1 MGTWTIKFADRTDGV
16 IMLGDISVPNMKPV
30 TEVGININTVF
41 TTTYCCYTSD
51 AKFTVNDNTFTV
63 QNDDGSSIT
72 VGGAVVTITPWTPNN
87 AQLRDINKTPGI
99 KKYRYFFNVKISNIA
114 ADRVIVTLNPDIT
127 VTGTPVEKKYNLLD
141 SVPAGYDVKG
151 WYRYDGNNNLV
162 FDDID
167 VSRLKYGQGDTLP
180 DFCLTI
186 KDGYEYDKDFWSE
199 HWDTA
204 ENPYIASSDK
214 TSYYN
219 VGVPHQERVNKPA
232 LWISFRGGDRG
243 LPDELVTF
251 GSTPHPTVPA
261 PHYTVQLDLL
271 NCTADKPISS
281 RVNEGDS
288 YTVNFTSD
296 SGYQF
301 TDPPYVVIGSETIHA
316 NIINSTHA
324 SLTLSSVNKDL
335 TIIAH
340 ATKSETPVDP
350 PDPVDPPKP
359 PDPVDPPNPPDPV
372 EPTNEL
378 AFVNVYNPTQKQ
390 LIDAA
395 NALFMNLSTG
405 QVVDTSKYI
414 VAVHKVFVPV
424 STDAHSQPI
433 KFGYYDSQVNSKVVN
448 HRVAKVSCGKVT
460 VPELHHNALDYSPYT
475 TVRIW
480 LPFLGFFD
488 LSIDELSNKEVELT
502 YSIDLVNGKALA
514 EISND
519 DGVIYRFVGTA
530 YEREPYHTE
539 SLNNVSTVY
548 INGAY
553 NMADYTPYLLIE
565 RPINLTP
572 SNNDL
577 EGLPTYKEVT
587 IGDMTG
593 YVKCRK
599 VFAKDMIAT
608 EAEKNEI
615 EALLCGGVL
624 VD

>member
-1 MGTWTIKFADRTDGV
+1 MANWTMAFTDRTDGV
-16 IMLGDISVPNMKPV
+16 TMLGDISAPNMKPV
-30 TEVGININTVF
+30 TEAGININTAF

-51 AKFTVNDNTFTV
+51 TKFTVNDNAFTV
-63 QNDDGSSIT
+63 QNDDNGFEED
-72 VGGAVVTITPWTPNN
+72 GGATITLSPWTPNN
-87 AQLRDINKTPGI
+87 AQMKDINKTPGI
-99 KKYRYFFNVKISNIA
+99 KKYRHFFNVKISNRTA
-114 ADRVIVTLNPDIT
+114 NHVIVTFNPDIT
-127 VTGTPVEKKYNLLD
+127 VDQPTPPTPPQPVEKKYNLLD

-151 WYRYDGNNNLV
+151 WYHYDGNNNLV

-167 VSRLKYGQGDTLP
+167 VSRLKYNKGDTLP

-186 KDGYEYDKDFWSE
+186 KDGYEYDKDLWTDK
-199 HWDTA
+199 W
-204 ENPYIASSDK
+204 ENGPYPVLVSADNSS
-214 TSYYN
+214 YRN
-219 VGVPHQERVNKPA
+219 VGMPHQESVNTPA
-232 LWISFRGGDRG
+232 LWISFRGGTAQ

-251 GSTPHPTVPA
+251 GNIPNPTVA
-261 PHYTVQLDLL
+261 VPHYTVQLDLL
-271 NCTADKPISS
+271 NCTADKPTVS

-296 SGYQF
+296 VGYLF
-301 TDPPYVVIGSETIHA
+301 TEPPYVEIDLEVIQADIIDSSHA
-316 NIINSTHA
+316 R
-324 SLTLSSVNKDL
+324 LTLSSVNENL
-335 TIIAH
+335 TITAH
-340 ATKSETPVDP
+340 ATAQEEPVDP
-350 PDPVDPPKP
+350 
-359 PDPVDPPNPPDPV
+359 
-372 EPTNEL
+372 TSEL

-390 LIDAA
+390 LVDAA
-395 NALFMNLSTG
+395 NALFMNFSTG
-405 QVVDTSKYI
+405 QIVDTSKYI
-414 VAVHKVFVPV
+414 VAIHKVFVPV
-424 STDAHSQPI
+424 STDEALQPI
-433 KFGYYDSQVNSKVVN
+433 KFGSYNTQVNSKVVN
-448 HRVAKVSCGKVT
+448 LRTAHVSCGKVT

-502 YSIDLVNGKALA
+502 YTIDLVNGKALA

-593 YVKCRK
+593 YVRCRK

>member
-1 MGTWTIKFADRTDGV
+1 MADWTMVFQNRTDGV
-16 IMLGDISVPNMKPV
+16 TMLG
-30 TEVGININTVF
+30 NTTIYMSQLDETGATF
-41 TTTYCCYTSD
+41 STAYTTGYCCYTSNNP
-51 AKFTVNDNTFTV
+51 FTVNDNVFTV
-63 QNDDGSSIT
+63 KNNGNGSEAD
-72 VGGAVVTITPWTPNN
+72 GGATVTLSPWEPDSS
-87 AQLRDINKTPGI
+87 QLKTINRLPGI
-99 KKYRYFFNVKISNIA
+99 KKYRYYFNVKMSNFTA
-114 ADRVIVTLNPDIT
+114 KHVIVTFNPDIT
-127 VTGTPVEKKYNLLD
+127 VEQPTPPTPPQPVEKKYNLLD

-151 WYRYDGNNNLV
+151 GYHYDENNNVV
-162 FDDID
+162 FDNID
-167 VSRLKYGQGDTLP
+167 VSQLKYNKGDRLP
-180 DFCLTI
+180 KFILVL
-186 KDGYEYDKDFWSE
+186 KDGYEYNVEEWTAK
-199 HWDTA
+199 WDSGFKPT
-204 ENPYIASSDK
+204 IASSDNSSYLNFGDYIQQE
-214 TSYYN
+214 TSPY
-219 VGVPHQERVNKPA
+219 
-232 LWISFRGGDRG
+232 LWITFDERNIG

-251 GSTPHPTVPA
+251 KYIPEPTVA
-261 PHYTVQLDLL
+261 VMHYTVQLDLL
-271 NCTADKPISS
+271 HCTADKPTVSM
-281 RVNEGDS
+281 VNEGDS

-296 SGYQF
+296 EGYLF
-301 TDPPYVVIGSETIHA
+301 TDAPYVVIGSETVYA
-316 NIINSTHA
+316 NITDSSHA
-324 SLTLSSVNKDL
+324 SLTISSINENL

-340 ATKSETPVDP
+340 ATAQEKPVDP
-350 PDPVDPPKP
+350 
-359 PDPVDPPNPPDPV
+359 
-372 EPTNEL
+372 TSEL
-378 AFVNVYNPTQKQ
+378 AFINVYNPTQAQ

-395 NALFMNLSTG
+395 NALFMNFSTG
-405 QVVDTSKYI
+405 EVVDISKYI
-414 VAVHKVFVPV
+414 VAIHKVFVPV
-424 STDAHSQPI
+424 STDEAFQRI
-433 KFGYYDSQVNSKVVN
+433 MFGNYKTQVNSKVVN
-448 HRVAKVSCGKVT
+448 QRVARVSCGKVT
-460 VPELHHNALDYSPYT
+460 VPELYHNALDYSPYT

-488 LSIDELSNKEVELT
+488 LSIDELSNKEVELNYT
-502 YSIDLVNGKALA
+502 IDLINGKALA

-572 SNNDL
+572 ANNNL

-593 YVKCRK
+593 YVRCRK

>member
-1 MGTWTIKFADRTDGV
+1 MANWTVAFTDRTDGV
-16 IMLGDISVPNMKPV
+16 IMLSDINLAMKP
-30 TEVGININTVF
+30 TTSTGNTYSTAF
-41 TTTYCCYTSD
+41 TQLFACYTSD
-51 AKFTVNDNTFTV
+51 NEFTVDNNAFTV
-63 QNDDGSSIT
+63 QNDDNGLKD
-72 VGGAVVTITPWTPNN
+72 GGATITLSKWTPNRY
-87 AQLRDINKTPGI
+87 QMEDIKKIPEL
-99 KKYRYFFNVKISNIA
+99 KKYRYFFYIGISNRTA
-114 ADRVIVTLNPDIT
+114 NHVIVTFNPDIT
-127 VTGTPVEKKYNLLD
+127 VTQPTPPTPPQPVEKKYNLLD

-151 WYRYDGNNNLV
+151 WYHYDGNNNLV
-162 FDDID
+162 FDNID
-167 VSRLKYGQGDTLP
+167 VSQLKYNKGDTLP

-186 KDGYEYDKDFWSE
+186 KDGYEYDKDYWSE
-199 HWDTA
+199 YW
-204 ENPYIASSDK
+204 ENEASPLLASVY
-214 TSYYN
+214 SSLYRN
-219 VGVPHQERVNKPA
+219 IGVPHQESVNKPA
-232 LWISFRGGDRG
+232 LWISFRGGDKQ
-243 LPDELVTF
+243 LPDELVKF
-251 GSTPHPTVPA
+251 SNMPEPTVA
-261 PHYTVQLDLL
+261 VPHYTVQLDLL
-271 NCTADKPISS
+271 HCNADKPTVSK
-281 RVNEGDS
+281 VNEGDS
-288 YTVNFTSD
+288 YTVNFTAD
-296 SGYQF
+296 NGYVFNEQ
-301 TDPPYVVIGSETIHA
+301 PYVQVGSETIYA
-316 NIINSTHA
+316 DSIDSTHA
-324 SLTLSSVNKDL
+324 RLTLSSVNEDL
-335 TIIAH
+335 TITAH
-340 ATKSETPVDP
+340 ATESVE
-350 PDPVDPPKP
+350 
-359 PDPVDPPNPPDPV
+359 PV
-372 EPTNEL
+372 EPTDPTSEL

-390 LIDAA
+390 LVDAA
-395 NALFMNLSTG
+395 NALFMNFSTG
-405 QVVDTSKYI
+405 QVIDTSKYI
-414 VAVHKVFVPV
+414 IAVHKVFIPI
-424 STDAHSQPI
+424 STDTALQPI
-433 KFGYYDSQVNSKVVN
+433 KFGYYDSQVNSKVVSQ
-448 HRVAKVSCGKVT
+448 RVAKVSCGKVT
-460 VPELHHNALDYSPYT
+460 VPELYHNALDYSPYT

-530 YEREPYHTE
+530 YQREPYHTE

>member
-1 MGTWTIKFADRTDGV
+1 MANWTIKFADRTDGV
-16 IMLGDISVPNMKPV
+16 IMFADMSVPNMKPLP
-30 TEVGININTVF
+30 EAGLNINTAF
-41 TTTYCCYTSD
+41 TTAYCFYTSD
-51 AKFTVNDNTFTV
+51 NEFTVNDNTFTV
-63 QNDDGSSIT
+63 QNDDNGFEED
-72 VGGAVVTITPWTPNN
+72 GGATITAPKWTPNSK
-87 AQLRDINKTPGI
+87 QMDIIRNIPGI
-99 KKYRYFFNVKISNIA
+99 KKYRYFFNINISNRTA
-114 ADRVIVTLNPDIT
+114 NHVIVTFNPDIT
-127 VTGTPVEKKYNLLD
+127 VNQPTPPTPPQPVEKKYNLLD

-151 WYRYDGNNNLV
+151 WYHYDGNNNLV
-162 FDDID
+162 FDNID
-167 VSRLKYGQGDTLP
+167 VSQLKYNQGDTLP

-186 KDGYEYDKDFWSE
+186 KDGYEYDKDYWSQYWE
-199 HWDTA
+199 T
-204 ENPYIASSDK
+204 EASPLLASVY
-214 TSYYN
+214 SSLYRN
-219 VGVPHQERVNKPA
+219 IGVPHQESVNKPA
-232 LWISFRGGDRG
+232 LWISFRGGDKQ
-243 LPDELVTF
+243 LPDELVKF
-251 GSTPHPTVPA
+251 SNMPEPTVA
-261 PHYTVQLDLL
+261 VPHYTVQLDLL
-271 NCTADKPISS
+271 NCTADKPTSS

-301 TDPPYVVIGSETIHA
+301 TDPPYVEIALEMVYA
-316 NIINSTHA
+316 DIIDSTHA
-324 SLTLSSVNKDL
+324 RLTLSNINEDL
-335 TIIAH
+335 TITAH
-340 ATKSETPVDP
+340 ATESVE
-350 PDPVDPPKP
+350 
-359 PDPVDPPNPPDPV
+359 PV
-372 EPTNEL
+372 EPTDPTSDL

-390 LIDAA
+390 LVDAA
-395 NALFMNLSTG
+395 NALFMNFSTG
-405 QVVDTSKYI
+405 QVIDTSKYI
-414 VAVHKVFVPV
+414 IAVHKVFVPV
-424 STDAHSQPI
+424 STDANTQPI
-433 KFGYYDSQVNSKVVN
+433 KFGYYDSQVASKVVSQ
-448 HRVAKVSCGKVT
+448 RVAKVSCGKVT

-553 NMADYTPYLLIE
+553 NMADYTPYLLVE

-593 YVKCRK
+593 YVRCKK
-599 VFAKDMIAT
+599 VFANDMIAT

-615 EALLCGGVL
+615 EALLRGGVL

>member
-1 MGTWTIKFADRTDGV
+1 MANWTMVFQNRTDGV
-16 IMLGDISVPNMKPV
+16 TMLGDISVPNMKPV
-30 TEVGININTVF
+30 TEAGININTAF

-51 AKFTVNDNTFTV
+51 NKFTVNDNAFTV
-63 QNDDGSSIT
+63 QNDDNGFEEDGGATIT
-72 VGGAVVTITPWTPNN
+72 VSPWTPNN
-87 AQLRDINKTPGI
+87 AQMNDINKTPGI
-99 KKYRYFFNVKISNIA
+99 KKYRHFFNVKISNRTA
-114 ADRVIVTLNPDIT
+114 NHVIVTFNPDIT
-127 VTGTPVEKKYNLLD
+127 VDQPTPPPDPEKTYNLLD

-151 WYRYDGNNNLV
+151 GYHYEGNNVV
-162 FDDID
+162 FDNID
-167 VSRLKYGQGDTLP
+167 VSRLTYKKGDTLP
-180 DFCLTI
+180 DLCLTI
-186 KDGYEYDKDFWSE
+186 KDGYEYDSDLWYDKW
-199 HWDTA
+199 
-204 ENPYIASSDK
+204 ENGPYPVIASADN

-219 VGVPHQERVNKPA
+219 SGIPHQESESTPA
-232 LWISFRGGDRG
+232 LWISFRGRTDP

-251 GSTPHPTVPA
+251 RNIPEPTVA
-261 PHYTVQLDLL
+261 VPHYTVHLDLL
-271 NCTADKPISS
+271 NCTADKPTDS

-288 YTVNFTSD
+288 YTVNFTSNV
-296 SGYQF
+296 GYLF
-301 TDPPYVVIGSETIHA
+301 TEPPYVEIDLEVIQADIIDSSHA
-316 NIINSTHA
+316 R
-324 SLTLSSVNKDL
+324 LTLSSVNENL
-335 TIIAH
+335 TITAH
-340 ATKSETPVDP
+340 ATAQEEPVDP
-350 PDPVDPPKP
+350 
-359 PDPVDPPNPPDPV
+359 
-372 EPTNEL
+372 TSEL

-390 LIDAA
+390 LVDAA
-395 NALFMNLSTG
+395 NALFMNFSTG
-405 QVVDTSKYI
+405 QIVDTSKYI
-414 VAVHKVFVPV
+414 VAIHKVFVPV
-424 STDAHSQPI
+424 STDEALQPI
-433 KFGYYDSQVNSKVVN
+433 KFGSYDTQVNSKVVN
-448 HRVAKVSCGKVT
+448 LRTAHVSCGKVT

-502 YSIDLVNGKALA
+502 YTIDLVNGKALA

-593 YVKCRK
+593 YVRCRK
-599 VFAKDMIAT
+599 VFANNMIAT

>member
-1 MGTWTIKFADRTDGV
+1 MANWTIKFADRTDGV
-16 IMLGDISVPNMKPV
+16 AMLCNISYLMNPV
-30 TEVGININTVF
+30 ISTGATYSTTF
-41 TTTYCCYTSD
+41 TSLFACYTSD
-51 AKFTVNDNTFTV
+51 NKFTVNNNAFTV
-63 QNDDGSSIT
+63 QNDDGGSE
-72 VGGAVVTITPWTPNN
+72 VEGGATITLHNWKPNSK
-87 AQLRDINKTPGI
+87 QMSEINKLEGM
-99 KKYRYFFNVKISNIA
+99 KKYKYFFNIQMSNNTA
-114 ADRVIVTLNPDIT
+114 NHVIVTFNPDIT
-127 VTGTPVEKKYNLLD
+127 VEQPTPPTPPQPVEKKYNLLD
-141 SVPAGYDVKG
+141 SVPAGYNVKG
-151 WYRYDGNNNLV
+151 WYHYDGNNNLV

-167 VSRLKYGQGDTLP
+167 VSRLKYNKGDTLP

-186 KDGYEYDKDFWSE
+186 KDEYEYDKDYWSE
-199 HWDTA
+199 KWDTGPSPVIVSA
-204 ENPYIASSDK
+204 DVN
-214 TSYYN
+214 SYFN
-219 VGVPHQERVNKPA
+219 VGVPHQESVNTPA
-232 LWISFRGGDRG
+232 LWISFRGGDEQ

-251 GSTPHPTVPA
+251 RNIPEPTVA
-261 PHYTVQLDLL
+261 VPHYTVQLDLL
-271 NCTADKPISS
+271 NCTADKPTVS

-296 SGYQF
+296 IGYLF
-301 TDPPYVVIGSETIHA
+301 AEPPYVEIDLEVIYA
-316 NIINSTHA
+316 DIIDSTHA
-324 SLTLSSVNKDL
+324 RLTLSSVKQDL
-335 TIIAH
+335 TITAH
-340 ATKSETPVDP
+340 ATAQEEPVDP
-350 PDPVDPPKP
+350 
-359 PDPVDPPNPPDPV
+359 
-372 EPTNEL
+372 TSEL

-390 LIDAA
+390 LVDAA
-395 NALFMNLSTG
+395 NALFMSFSTG
-405 QVVDTSKYI
+405 QIVDTSKYI
-414 VAVHKVFVPV
+414 VAIHKVFVPV
-424 STDAHSQPI
+424 STDEAFQPI
-433 KFGYYDSQVNSKVVN
+433 KFGSYNTQVNSKVVN
-448 HRVAKVSCGKVT
+448 QRLTHVSCGKVT

-502 YSIDLVNGKALA
+502 YTIDLVNGKALA

-530 YEREPYHTE
+530 YQREPYHTE

-572 SNNDL
+572 ANNNL

-593 YVKCRK
+593 YVRCRK

-608 EAEKNEI
+608 EVEKNEI

>member
-1 MGTWTIKFADRTDGV
+1 MANWTIKFADRTDGV
-16 IMLGDISVPNMKPV
+16 IMFADMSVPNMAPV
-30 TEVGININTVF
+30 PEAGLNINTAF
-41 TTTYCCYTSD
+41 TTAYCFYTSD
-51 AKFTVNDNTFTV
+51 NEFTVNDNTFTV
-63 QNDDGSSIT
+63 QNDDGGSIT
-72 VGGAVVTITPWTPNN
+72 DGGATITAPKWTPNSK
-87 AQLRDINKTPGI
+87 QMDIIRKIPGI
-99 KKYRYFFNVKISNIA
+99 KKYRYFFNISISNRTA
-114 ADRVIVTLNPDIT
+114 NHVIVTFNPDIT
-127 VTGTPVEKKYNLLD
+127 TTQPTPPEPPKPVEKKYNLLD
-141 SVPAGYDVKG
+141 SVPTGYNVKG
-151 WYRYDGNNNLV
+151 WYHYDGNNNLV

-167 VSRLKYGQGDTLP
+167 VSRLKYNQGDTLP

-186 KDGYEYDKDFWSE
+186 KDGYEYDKDYWSE
-199 HWDTA
+199 YW
-204 ENPYIASSDK
+204 ENEASPLLASVY
-214 TSYYN
+214 SSLYRN
-219 VGVPHQERVNKPA
+219 IGVPHQESVNKPA
-232 LWISFRGGDRG
+232 LWISFRGGDKQ
-243 LPDELVTF
+243 LPDELVKF
-251 GSTPHPTVPA
+251 SNMPEPTVA
-261 PHYTVQLDLL
+261 RPHYTVQLDLL
-271 NCTADKPISS
+271 HCTADKPTVSE
-281 RVNEGDS
+281 VNEGDS
-288 YTVNFTSD
+288 YTVNFTAD
-296 SGYQF
+296 NGYVFNEQ
-301 TDPPYVVIGSETIHA
+301 PYVQVGSETIYA
-316 NIINSTHA
+316 DIIDPTHA
-324 SLTLSSVNKDL
+324 RLTLSSVNENL
-335 TIIAH
+335 TITAH
-340 ATKSETPVDP
+340 ATESVE
-350 PDPVDPPKP
+350 
-359 PDPVDPPNPPDPV
+359 PV
-372 EPTNEL
+372 EPTSEL
-378 AFVNVYNPTQKQ
+378 AFVNVYNPTQKE
-390 LIDAA
+390 LVDAA
-395 NALFMNLSTG
+395 NALFMNFSTG
-405 QVVDTSKYI
+405 QVIDTSKYI
-414 VAVHKVFVPV
+414 IAVHKVFVPV
-424 STDAHSQPI
+424 STYANPQPI

-448 HRVAKVSCGKVT
+448 QRVAKVSCGKVT

-593 YVKCRK
+593 YVRCRK
-599 VFAKDMIAT
+599 VFANNMIAT

-615 EALLCGGVL
+615 EALLCSGVL

>member
-1 MGTWTIKFADRTDGV
+1 MATWTMTFTDRTDGV
-16 IMLGDISVPNMKPV
+16 TMLGDISVPNMKPV
-30 TEVGININTVF
+30 TEAGINISTAF

-51 AKFTVNDNTFTV
+51 NKFTVNDNLFTV
-63 QNDDGSSIT
+63 QNDDNGFEED
-72 VGGAVVTITPWTPNN
+72 GGATITLSPWTPNR
-87 AQLRDINKTPGI
+87 AQLEDINKTPGI
-99 KKYRYFFNVKISNIA
+99 KKYRYFFNVKISNRTA
-114 ADRVIVTLNPDIT
+114 NHVIVNFNPDIT
-127 VTGTPVEKKYNLLD
+127 VEQPTPPTPPQPVEKKYNLLD
-141 SVPAGYDVKG
+141 SVPAGYNVKG
-151 WYRYDGNNNLV
+151 WYHYDGNNNLV

-167 VSRLKYGQGDTLP
+167 VSRLKYNQGDTLP

-186 KDGYEYDKDFWSE
+186 KDGYEYDVDYWSE
-199 HWDTA
+199 QWYSG
-204 ENPYIASSDK
+204 PSPLIASADNE
-214 TSYYN
+214 SYFN
-219 VGVPHQERVNKPA
+219 VGVPHQETDITPA
-232 LWISFRGGDRG
+232 LWISFRGGDKQ

-251 GSTPHPTVPA
+251 RNIPEPTVA
-261 PHYTVQLDLL
+261 VPHYTVQLDLL
-271 NCTADKPISS
+271 NCTADQPTVS

-296 SGYQF
+296 FGYLF
-301 TDPPYVVIGSETIHA
+301 TEPPYYEIDLEVVYAEIIDSSHARLTI
-316 NIINSTHA
+316 
-324 SLTLSSVNKDL
+324 SSVNQDI
-335 TIIAH
+335 TITAH
-340 ATKSETPVDP
+340 ATKQEEPVDL
-350 PDPVDPPKP
+350 
-359 PDPVDPPNPPDPV
+359 
-372 EPTNEL
+372 TSEL

-390 LIDAA
+390 LVDAA
-395 NALFMNLSTG
+395 NALFMNMSTG
-405 QVVDTSKYI
+405 QIVDTSKYI
-414 VAVHKVFVPV
+414 VAIHKVFVPV
-424 STDAHSQPI
+424 STDEAFQPI
-433 KFGYYDSQVNSKVVN
+433 KFGSYNTQVNSKVVN
-448 HRVAKVSCGKVT
+448 LRTAHVSCGKVT

-502 YSIDLVNGKALA
+502 YTIDLVNGKALA

-593 YVKCRK
+593 YVRCKK
-599 VFAKDMIAT
+599 VFANNMIAT

-615 EALLCGGVL
+615 EALLCSGVL

>member
-1 MGTWTIKFADRTDGV
+1 MANWTIMLANRTDGV
-16 IMLGDISVPNMKPV
+16 TMFADASIYMKPV
-30 TEVGININTVF
+30 TETGVNINTAF
-41 TTTYCCYTSD
+41 TTGYCCFTSD
-51 AKFTVNDNTFTV
+51 KKFTVNDNAFTV
-63 QNDDGSSIT
+63 QNDDNGSKED
-72 VGGAVVTITPWTPNN
+72 GGATITLSKWTPNN
-87 AQLRDINKTPGI
+87 AQMNNINKIAGI
-99 KKYRYFFNVKISNIA
+99 KKYKYFFNVGISNRTA
-114 ADRVIVTLNPDIT
+114 NHVIVTFNPDIT
-127 VTGTPVEKKYNLLD
+127 VDQPTPPTPPQPVEKKYNLLD
-141 SVPAGYDVKG
+141 SVPAGYNVKG
-151 WYRYDGNNNLV
+151 WYHYDGNNNLV

-167 VSRLKYGQGDTLP
+167 VSRLKYNKGDTLP

-186 KDGYEYDKDFWSE
+186 KDGYEYDRDLWYDKW
-199 HWDTA
+199 
-204 ENPYIASSDK
+204 ENGPYPVIASADNS
-214 TSYYN
+214 SYYN
-219 VGVPHQERVNKPA
+219 GGIPHQESAKTPA
-232 LWISFRGGDRG
+232 LWISFRGGTKQ

-251 GSTPHPTVPA
+251 RNIPEPTVEV

-271 NCTADKPISS
+271 NCTADKPTTS
-281 RVNEGDS
+281 RVNAGDS
-288 YTVNFTSD
+288 YTVNFTAD
-296 SGYQF
+296 VGYQF
-301 TDPPYVVIGSETIHA
+301 TEPPYYEIDLEVVSAE
-316 NIINSTHA
+316 IIDSTHA
-324 SLTLSSVNKDL
+324 RLTISSVHENI
-335 TIIAH
+335 TITAH
-340 ATKSETPVDP
+340 ATEQVT
-350 PDPVDPPKP
+350 
-359 PDPVDPPNPPDPV
+359 PV
-372 EPTNEL
+372 EPTSEL

-390 LIDAA
+390 LVDAA
-395 NALFMNLSTG
+395 NALFMNFSTG

-414 VAVHKVFVPV
+414 VAIHKVFVPV
-424 STDAHSQPI
+424 STNEASQPI
-433 KFGYYDSQVNSKVVN
+433 KFGSYNTQVNSKVVN
-448 HRVAKVSCGKVT
+448 QRLARVSCGKVT

-502 YSIDLVNGKALA
+502 YTIDLVNGKALA

-530 YEREPYHTE
+530 YQREPYHTE

-553 NMADYTPYLLIE
+553 NMADYTPYLLVE

-593 YVKCRK
+593 YVRCRK

>member
-1 MGTWTIKFADRTDGV
+1 MANWTMVFTDRTDGV
-16 IMLGDISVPNMKPV
+16 TMLGDISVPNMKPV
-30 TEVGININTVF
+30 TEAGININTAF

-51 AKFTVNDNTFTV
+51 NKFTVNDNAFTV
-63 QNDDGSSIT
+63 QNDDNGFEEDGGATIT
-72 VGGAVVTITPWTPNN
+72 VSPWTPNN
-87 AQLRDINKTPGI
+87 AQMKDINKTPGI
-99 KKYRYFFNVKISNIA
+99 KKYRHFFNVKISNRTA
-114 ADRVIVTLNPDIT
+114 NHVIVTFNPDIT
-127 VTGTPVEKKYNLLD
+127 VDTPTPPTPPQPVEKKYNLLD
-141 SVPAGYDVKG
+141 SVPAGYNVKG
-151 WYRYDGNNNLV
+151 WYHYDGNNNLV

-167 VSRLKYGQGDTLP
+167 VSRLKYNQGDTLP

-186 KDGYEYDKDFWSE
+186 KDGYEYDEDLWTEKW
-199 HWDTA
+199 
-204 ENPYIASSDK
+204 ENGPYPVLASADNS
-214 TSYYN
+214 SYYN
-219 VGVPHQERVNKPA
+219 SGIPHQERESTPA
-232 LWISFRGGDRG
+232 LWISFRGGTKQ

-251 GSTPHPTVPA
+251 RNIPEPTVA
-261 PHYTVQLDLL
+261 VPHYTVHLDLL
-271 NCTADKPISS
+271 NCTADKPTDS

-296 SGYQF
+296 VGYLF
-301 TDPPYVVIGSETIHA
+301 TEPPYYEIDLEVVYAEIIDSAHARLTI
-316 NIINSTHA
+316 
-324 SLTLSSVNKDL
+324 SSVNQNL
-335 TIIAH
+335 TITAH
-340 ATKSETPVDP
+340 ATAQEEPVDP
-350 PDPVDPPKP
+350 
-359 PDPVDPPNPPDPV
+359 
-372 EPTNEL
+372 TSEL

-390 LIDAA
+390 LVDAA
-395 NALFMNLSTG
+395 NALFMNMSTG
-405 QVVDTSKYI
+405 QIVDTSKYI

-424 STDAHSQPI
+424 STDEALQPI
-433 KFGYYDSQVNSKVVN
+433 KFGSYNTQVNSKVVN
-448 HRVAKVSCGKVT
+448 LRTAHVSCGKVT

-502 YSIDLVNGKALA
+502 YTIDLVNGKALA

-593 YVKCRK
+593 YVRCRK
-599 VFAKDMIAT
+599 VFANNMIAT

>member
-1 MGTWTIKFADRTDGV
+1 MANWTMAFTDRTDGV
-16 IMLGDISVPNMKPV
+16 IMLGDVNLTMKPV
-30 TEVGININTVF
+30 NSTGVTF
-41 TTTYCCYTSD
+41 STSFPSLYTCYTSD
-51 AKFTVNDNTFTV
+51 SKFTVNDNAFTV
-63 QNDDGSSIT
+63 QNDDNGLKD
-72 VGGAVVTITPWTPNN
+72 GGATITLSPWTPNRY
-87 AQLRDINKTPGI
+87 QMEDINKIPEL
-99 KKYRYFFNVKISNIA
+99 KKYRYFFKVKISNVA
-114 ADRVIVTLNPDIT
+114 ANHVIVTFNPDIT
-127 VTGTPVEKKYNLLD
+127 VDQPTPPPTPPKTYNLLD

-151 WYRYDGNNNLV
+151 EHRYVDGNITFN
-162 FDDID
+162 DID
-167 VSRLKYGQGDTLP
+167 VSRLTYKKGDTLP
-180 DFCLTI
+180 AFNLVI
-186 KDGYEYDKDFWSE
+186 KDGYEYDEVLWTEKW
-199 HWDTA
+199 
-204 ENPYIASSDK
+204 ENGPNPVLASADNS
-214 TSYYN
+214 SYFNTGY
-219 VGVPHQERVNKPA
+219 PHQEPEPNPP
-232 LWISFRGGDRG
+232 LWIEFHATNYTM
-243 LPDELVTF
+243 PDELVTF
-251 GSTPHPTVPA
+251 RNIPEPTVA
-261 PHYTVQLDLL
+261 VPHYTVQLDLL
-271 NCTADKPISS
+271 HCTADKPTTS

-296 SGYQF
+296 VGYLF
-301 TDPPYVVIGSETIHA
+301 TEPPYVEIDLERINADIIDSSHA
-316 NIINSTHA
+316 R
-324 SLTLSSVNKDL
+324 LTLSSVNENL
-335 TIIAH
+335 TITAH
-340 ATKSETPVDP
+340 ATAQEEPV
-350 PDPVDPPKP
+350 
-359 PDPVDPPNPPDPV
+359 NP
-372 EPTNEL
+372 TSEL

-390 LIDAA
+390 LVDAA
-395 NALFMNLSTG
+395 NALFMNFSTG
-405 QVVDTSKYI
+405 QIVDTSKYI

-424 STDAHSQPI
+424 STDEALQPI
-433 KFGYYDSQVNSKVVN
+433 KFGSYNTQVNSKVVN
-448 HRVAKVSCGKVT
+448 LRTARVSCGKVT

-502 YSIDLVNGKALA
+502 YTIDLVNGKALA